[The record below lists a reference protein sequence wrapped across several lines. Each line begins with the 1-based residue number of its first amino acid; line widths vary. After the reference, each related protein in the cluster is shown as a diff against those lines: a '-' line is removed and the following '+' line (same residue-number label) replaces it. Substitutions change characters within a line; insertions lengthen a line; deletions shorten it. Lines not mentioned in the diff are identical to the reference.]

1 MKTRAAV
8 LHGPTKTFSVEELE
22 LDEPKAGEV
31 LVKMVATGICHSDW
45 HFATGDHPARYPIVP
60 GHEGAGIVEKVGPG
74 VTEVQPGDH
83 VLLTFIPPC
92 GKCRWC
98 LTGLPVLCDRGAGA
112 TIGAQLDG
120 TFRLRTKDGQEVG
133 QFAMIGCFSEYTVAP
148 ADAIVKIDPDIPLDR
163 ACLVSCC
170 VPTGVGAAAK
180 RGEVRAGEVVAVF
193 GLGGVGM
200 NAVQGAALA
209 GASKVIA
216 VDIVPW
222 KLEAAQEF
230 GATHT
235 INAQYEDPVQR
246 ILDLTNGVGADK
258 TIVTIGHVEPEHI
271 GIAYRATRKA
281 GRCVVVG
288 LAPIATDSMKV
299 PPADLVLLG
308 KEVVGTLYGHVN
320 PRVDFPYLLQLYR
333 AGRLKL
339 DELVTKTYRLDEINQ
354 GYADLLEGR
363 VIRGVILFD

>member
-8 LHGPTKTFSVEELE
+8 LHGPNKLFSIEELE

-31 LVKMVATGICHSDW
+31 LVTMVATGICHSDW
-45 HFATGDHPARYPIVP
+45 HFATGDHPARYPFVA
-60 GHEGAGIVEKVGPG
+60 GHEGAGVVEKVGPG

-120 TFRLRTKDGQEVG
+120 TYRMHTKDGQDVA
-133 QFAMIGCFSEYTVAP
+133 QFALTSCFSEYTVAP
-148 ADAIVKIDPDIPLDR
+148 VDALVKIEPDVPLDR

-170 VPTGVGAAAK
+170 VPTGVGAATK
-180 RGEVRAGEVVAVF
+180 RGEVRAGDTVAVF

-209 GASKVIA
+209 GAAKVIA
-216 VDIVPW
+216 VDVIDW
-222 KLEAAQEF
+222 KLEAAKEF

-235 INAQYEDPVQR
+235 INAKYDDPVQR
-246 ILDLTNGVGADK
+246 ILELTNGVGADR
-258 TIVTIGHVEPEHI
+258 TIVTLGLVEPEHI
-271 GIAYRATRKA
+271 GQAHRATRKA
-281 GRCVVVG
+281 GRTVVVG
-288 LAPIATDSMKV
+288 LAAITTDSMKV

-320 PRVDFPYLLQLYR
+320 PRVDFPYLIQLYR

-339 DELVTKTYRLDEINQ
+339 DELVTKTYKLEQINE
-354 GYADLLEGR
+354 GYQDLLEGR

>member
-1 MKTRAAV
+1 VKTRAAV
-8 LHGPTKTFSVEELE
+8 LYGPERRFVVEELT

-31 LVKMVATGICHSDW
+31 LVKMVATGMCHSDW
-45 HFATGDHPARYPIVP
+45 HFATGDFTTNYPIVT

-83 VLLTFIPPC
+83 VILTFIPSC

-98 LTGLPVLCDRGAGA
+98 LTGLPVLCDRGANITGGA
-112 TIGAQLDG
+112 LLDG
-120 TFRLRTKDGQEVG
+120 TYRLHTADGRDVG
-133 QFAMIGCFSEYTVAP
+133 QLAGIGCFSEYIVAP
-148 ADAIVKIDPDIPLDR
+148 VETLIRVDPDIPLDK
-163 ACLVSCC
+163 ACLVACC
-170 VPTGVGAAAK
+170 VPTGFGAATK
-180 RGEVRAGEVVAVF
+180 RAEVRPGDVVAVF

-209 GASKVIA
+209 GAAKVIA
-216 VDIVPW
+216 VDVVPW

-281 GRCVVVG
+281 GRCIVVG

-339 DELVTKTYRLDEINQ
+339 DELVTKTYSLDEINK
-354 GYADLLEGR
+354 GYEDLLEGR
-363 VIRGVILFD
+363 VIRGVIRFA

>member
-120 TFRLRTKDGQEVG
+120 TFRLRTADGQEVG

-148 ADAIVKIDPDIPLDR
+148 IDAVVKIDPDVPLDR

-216 VDIVPW
+216 VDLVPW

-246 ILDLTNGVGADK
+246 IL
-258 TIVTIGHVEPEHI
+258 E
-271 GIAYRATRKA
+271 
-281 GRCVVVG
+281 
-288 LAPIATDSMKV
+288 
-299 PPADLVLLG
+299 
-308 KEVVGTLYGHVN
+308 
-320 PRVDFPYLLQLYR
+320 
-333 AGRLKL
+333 
-339 DELVTKTYRLDEINQ
+339 
-354 GYADLLEGR
+354 
-363 VIRGVILFD
+363 

>member
-1 MKTRAAV
+1 MRTRAAV
-8 LHGPTKTFSVEELE
+8 LYGPTHEFVVEDLE
-22 LDEPKAGEV
+22 LDEPKASEV
-31 LVKMVATGICHSDW
+31 LVKMVAAGLCHSDW
-45 HFATGDHPARYPIVP
+45 HFAAGHFTTKYPIVT
-60 GHEGAGIVEKVGPG
+60 GHEGAGIVQAVGPS

-83 VLLTFIPPC
+83 VILTFIPSC

-98 LTGLPVLCDRGAGA
+98 LTGLPVLCDRGANITGGA
-112 TIGAQLDG
+112 LLDG
-120 TFRLRTKDGQEVG
+120 TYRLHTQDGRDVG
-133 QFAMIGCFSEYTVAP
+133 QLAGVGCFSQYIVTPVETV
-148 ADAIVKIDPDIPLDR
+148 VRVEPDIPLDK
-163 ACLVSCC
+163 ACLVACC
-170 VPTGVGAAAK
+170 VPTGFGAATK
-180 RGEVRAGEVVAVF
+180 RAEVRPGEIVAVF

-209 GASKVIA
+209 GAAKVIA
-216 VDIVPW
+216 VDLVDW

-235 INAQYEDPVQR
+235 INATYEDPVQR
-246 ILDLTNGVGADK
+246 ILELTNGVGADK
-258 TIVTIGHVEPEHI
+258 TIVTIGLVEPEHI
-271 GIAYRATRKA
+271 GMAYRATRKA

-333 AGRLKL
+333 SGRLKL
-339 DELVTKTYRLDEINQ
+339 DELVTKTYSLDQINE
-354 GYADLLEGR
+354 GYQDLLQGR